1 MDYGFLMQFLER
13 ISSILSSPEKNAYGE
28 WRQQA
33 DKEGKDRS
41 QDNLCEMKKSTKV
54 WRTVQARVGVTFKW
68 HSVSLG
74 PVLFSLVFE
83 DLYTK
88 HTGSTSHYKQK
99 TMLFTWLND
108 YIDKN

>member
-54 WRTVQARVGVTFKW
+54 
-68 HSVSLG
+68 
-74 PVLFSLVFE
+74 
-83 DLYTK
+83 
-88 HTGSTSHYKQK
+88 
-99 TMLFTWLND
+99 
-108 YIDKN
+108 